1 MRVWRAR
8 PEQLTQLG
16 GKMATSHTEDRSR
29 RAAPV
34 SELVRSLV
42 ADAVLLVR
50 REAELAAIELKDKAS
65 KVAAGA
71 SMFVAAAAIVLFAI
85 ATLIVAAVL
94 ALAIVLPA
102 WAAALIVA
110 ALLLVVAAALV
121 LAGRA
126 SIRAATPLAP
136 KATLDTAQEDIAWM
150 RHKTEQLKSAE

>member
-1 MRVWRAR
+1 MAGKTR
-8 PEQLTQLG
+8 EFTQLG
-16 GKMATSHTEDRSR
+16 GKMATSHTEDGSR
-29 RAAPV
+29 RTAPV

-50 REAELAAIELKDKAS
+50 REAELATIELNDKAS

-71 SMFVAAAAIVLFAI
+71 GMFVAAAAIAWFAI
-85 ATLIVAAVL
+85 ATLIAAAVL

-102 WAAALIVA
+102 WAAALIVGA
-110 ALLLVVAAALV
+110 ILLVAAAALA

-136 KATLDTAQEDIAWM
+136 KRTLDTAQEDIAWM
-150 RHKTEQLKSAE
+150 RNKTEQLKSSE